1 MSVVDRIF
9 ALTFQVGLLL
19 LILVPFLL
27 FTEWAKVD
35 PANEKGPCIRYETQN
50 GSYPMW
56 INKTMVMMPT
66 SYSECVLYGSPAPRP
81 PQAKQLPGRVSGH

>member
-1 MSVVDRIF
+1 MSRVDRFF
-9 ALTFQVGLLL
+9 AIAFQVGLLL

-35 PANEKGPCIRYETQN
+35 PATEKGPCIRYETQS
-50 GSYPMW
+50 GSYPMG
-56 INKTMVMMPT
+56 INKTMVMMPK
-66 SYSECVLYGSPAPRP
+66 SYSECVLYGPPVPRP